1 MLGGAENRPNRTFQ
15 SLERPHISGLLPETG
30 AFAQKVPKRAP
41 RAVLRTIDFTR
52 PQPTESRNRLE
63 NRESVKREGAERLSQ
78 ALAVYCCKKGSH
90 MNVVV
95 IQPPG
100 PTKRHRR
107 TRTQIDLDEAQAR
120 LALLTREAAEI
131 AEAIAKNAT
140 RGQKWIAGR
149 IIRGALN
156 VGSPKPFNVKRPK

>member
-1 MLGGAENRPNRTFQ
+1 
-15 SLERPHISGLLPETG
+15 
-30 AFAQKVPKRAP
+30 
-41 RAVLRTIDFTR
+41 
-52 PQPTESRNRLE
+52 
-63 NRESVKREGAERLSQ
+63 
-78 ALAVYCCKKGSH
+78 